1 MQIPLF
7 IISYI
12 HSITHSLIHSLK
24 NRQLL
29 FLRDTLVYTFT
40 TFGGPQA
47 HVAILLR
54 EFVEKRGYITE
65 SELMELSALSQ
76 ILPGPSSTQTLIGVA
91 WKVGGLR
98 LALLSF
104 LIWVLPSAA
113 IMCAA
118 AISYKTFAS
127 TGKINSILHFIKP
140 AAVGIVAYAA
150 VTFAQKFIKSRVS
163 AYLAT
168 GSLVATLILQNPYA
182 FPLLILLGGIISS
195 ALETQ
200 PTEDAI
206 RVKLF
211 SNVNPKKVGYFI
223 GILLFFA
230 ALGAL
235 INRTSPFSLP
245 IRLFENFYRN
255 GILIFGGGQ
264 VLVPLMYTEFVEL
277 KHYLSNAEFLSGYAL
292 QQAIPG
298 PTFSF
303 TSFVG
308 AISLGNRGYGLA
320 GQIIGSLVAVIGIN
334 LPGLILILFIV
345 PFWEDLKKITRIKN
359 SLSGIN
365 AVAVGFM
372 ATALILLVAPFGA
385 DWMSYLIMAGAFCL
399 LYFTRIKAPVVIIIG
414 IALGL
419 IF

>member
-1 MQIPLF
+1 MT
-7 IISYI
+7 SR
-12 HSITHSLIHSLK
+12 K
-24 NRQLL
+24 LL
-29 FLRDTLVYTFT
+29 FLRDALVYTLS

-54 EFVEKRGYITE
+54 DFVEKRRYITE
-65 SELMELSALSQ
+65 EELMELSALSQ
-76 ILPGPSSTQTLIGVA
+76 VLPGPSSTQTLIGIA
-91 WKVGGLR
+91 WKVGGLGM
-98 LALLSF
+98 ALITF

-113 IMCAA
+113 IMCIA
-118 AISYKTFAS
+118 AIQYKAFAAS
-127 TGKINSILHFIKP
+127 GRSDAVLQYVRP

-150 VTFAQKFIKSRVS
+150 VTFAQKIIKSKVS
-163 AYLAT
+163 MYLAI
-168 GSLVATLILQNPYA
+168 GSLIATLILQNPYA
-182 FPLLILLGGIISS
+182 FPILILLGGIISS

-200 PTEDAI
+200 PVEDAI

-230 ALGAL
+230 ALGAI

-245 IRLFENFYRN
+245 VRLFENFYRN

-292 QQAIPG
+292 QQALPG
-298 PTFSF
+298 PTFAF

-308 AISLGNRGYGLA
+308 AITLGNKGYGLA
-320 GQIIGSLVAVIGIN
+320 GQVIGSIVAVIGIN

-372 ATALILLVAPFGA
+372 GTALILLVAPFGLN
-385 DWMSYLIMAGAFCL
+385 WMAYLVMAGAFCL
-399 LYFTRIKAPVVIIIG
+399 LYFTKIKTPIVILIG
-414 IALGL
+414 VLFGL
-419 IF
+419 LF